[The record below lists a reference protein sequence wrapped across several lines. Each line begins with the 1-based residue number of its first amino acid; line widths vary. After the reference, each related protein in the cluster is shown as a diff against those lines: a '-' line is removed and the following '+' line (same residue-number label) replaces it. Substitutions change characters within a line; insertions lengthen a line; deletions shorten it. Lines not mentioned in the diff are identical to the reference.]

1 MILVTGATGLV
12 GARIAF
18 DLALQGRPVR
28 GMYRNGANLASTRK
42 IFRFYDPQA
51 GAALFDKINWF
62 QTDLRD
68 TAQLEEALYG
78 VTAVIHA
85 AALVSFDARDA
96 NKLIAENGE
105 TTANLVN
112 AMLATGTKRLAFV
125 SSVSALGPAPKGQCI
140 DESHL
145 FNPKFKTSVYG
156 LSKYMSEMEVWRG
169 SEEGLSVVIVNP
181 SLVLGAGQPGQ
192 SSAQLVESL
201 MKPRNYYPAGSNAFC
216 DVRDLSTM
224 VIRLLDAEISG
235 ERFVLISENRSFR
248 DFLTTGYK
256 LFGHSNP
263 TKPMPGWM
271 LSVAWRASWLV
282 ARLTGKRP
290 ALTRE
295 TAERIN
301 RNTCYSRA
309 KLDALL
315 PHRYYTL
322 EESLAYFTPFYK
334 A

>member
-18 DLALQGRPVR
+18 DLAMAGRPVR
-28 GMYRNGANLASTRK
+28 GMYRNAHNLASTRK
-42 IFRFYDPQA
+42 IFQFYHPQD
-51 GAALFDKINWF
+51 GDALFDKVSWF
-62 QTDLRD
+62 QADLRD
-68 TAQLEEALYG
+68 TAQVTESLYG
-78 VTAVIHA
+78 ATAVIHA

-112 AMLATGTKRLAFV
+112 SMLATGTKRLAFV
-125 SSVSALGPAPKGQCI
+125 SSVSALGQAPQGKCT

-201 MKPRNYYPAGSNAFC
+201 IKPRKFYPAGSNSFC

-224 VIRLLDAEISG
+224 VIRLLDSEISG

-248 DFLTTGYK
+248 DYLTVGYQ

-263 TKPMPGWM
+263 TQPMPGWM
-271 LSVAWRASWLV
+271 LAMAWRASWLM

-315 PHRYYTL
+315 PHRYHTL
-322 EESLAYFTPFYK
+322 EESLAYFTPFYR